1 MPVYI
6 TALGLTIAV
15 EFFVYLVYIRQKPLQ
30 LFLYSL
36 LINCLTQPAAY
47 YCFNHFL
54 AQSDVTSPL
63 NVYFIIVEI
72 VVFLAESLLI
82 MLLLRVKFFKALI
95 ISLSANLV
103 TALMSFLF

>member
-30 LFLYSL
+30 LLFYSL

-47 YCFNHFL
+47 YFYNQL
-54 AQSDVTSPL
+54 IIQTSVSSPV
-63 NVYFIIVEI
+63 NVYFIIIEI

-82 MLLLRVKFFKALI
+82 MLLLRVKYPKALI